1 MIMKIVITSGKRKT
15 AIAKAVVRDGVGR
28 VRINKIPLEIYQPE
42 LARLTIMEPLII
54 AKDLAK
60 KVDIDVT
67 VNGGGVM
74 GQDEAART
82 AIARGLV
89 EWSGDEELRK
99 AYLQYDRYLLVN
111 DVRRKEP
118 KKQGGR
124 GARKRRQTSYR

>member
-1 MIMKIVITSGKRKT
+1 MRIVITSGKRKT
-15 AIAKAVVRDGVGR
+15 AIAKAVIREGVGR
-28 VRINKIPLEIYQPE
+28 VRINRIPLEIYQPE

-67 VNGGGVM
+67 VKGGGFM
-74 GQDEAART
+74 GQAEAART

-89 EWSGDEELRK
+89 EWCGDEELRR
-99 AYLQYDRYLLVN
+99 AYLQYDRYMLVN
-111 DVRRKEP
+111 DIRRKEP

>member
-1 MIMKIVITSGKRKT
+1 MRIVITSGKRKT
-15 AIAKAVVRDGVGR
+15 AIAKAVIRPGIGR

-42 LARLTIMEPLII
+42 LARMTIMEPLII

-60 KVDIDVT
+60 QVDIDVT
-67 VNGGGVM
+67 VRGGGFM
-74 GQDEAART
+74 GQAEAART

-89 EWSGDEELRK
+89 EWSGDEELKK
-99 AYLQYDRYLLVN
+99 AYLEYDRYLLVN